1 MRQPEVTKN
10 IILQKAG
17 ALFNTQGYKA
27 TSISDI
33 STATGFTKGAIY
45 RHFESK
51 GTLESAALAYLIE
64 MVYDKMRS
72 KIKMAPTA
80 PLKLRAIFSFFESYI
95 SYPVIRGGCP
105 LLNVAIEVDD
115 SNSLLKIEAQ
125 RILTVMRSS
134 IIHVIEMGIV
144 FKQIKKTT
152 DAKQIA
158 TVIFASLEG
167 AIMMSKLS
175 SSAKDIRVV
184 LAYLNNLVDNIEIK

>member
-1 MRQPEVTKN
+1 
-10 IILQKAG
+10 LQKSG
-17 ALFNTQGYKA
+17 VLFNTQGYKV

-51 GTLESAALAYLIE
+51 GALESAAFAHLINL
-64 MVYDKMRS
+64 VYDKMRS
-72 KIKMAPTA
+72 KIKAAPTA
-80 PLKLRAIFSFFESYI
+80 SLKLKAIFNFFESYVSHPI
-95 SYPVIRGGCP
+95 IKGGCP

-134 IIHVIEMGIV
+134 IIHVIEKGIA
-144 FKQIKKTT
+144 FKQIKKTV

-158 TVIFASLEG
+158 TLIFASLEG

-175 SSAKDIRVV
+175 SNAKDIKLV
-184 LAYLNNLVDNIEIK
+184 LAYLNNLVEDIECK